1 MRSKSEEYAPLHRD
15 SSDRWSDES
24 KETLSPAKQHKASQN
39 PLYICSLIV
48 SIILLAMSLFV
59 NMIFILRIQPNQQ
72 IAKSSLAEG
81 DCPSTH
87 AGLRRDVPVAIQH
100 GSEYTGDNLT
110 EVRALWEELSGD
122 PGVVALPE
130 AYVQQTKLPHALRF
144 PWDED
149 KGVYLVQ
156 GFHDLHCLVCYGLSL
171 NYTSN
176 NTKLTLSPSPAP
188 HQRTLFRYVMYTELK
203 QPQHI
208 ALSHALHCLDQLRQ
222 GVICNADDTPRYAGF
237 QDPPGTGSGQV
248 RMCRDWR
255 RLERWAEERTA
266 CFRHEDEVPGPMI
279 ERFKSCPD
287 GRVLWPTTTAA
298 AAAAGKSKEATGET

>member
-24 KETLSPAKQHKASQN
+24 KETLSPAKQHNAPRN

-59 NMIFILRIQPNQQ
+59 NMIFILRIQTNQQ

-87 AGLRRDVPVAIQH
+87 AGLKRDVPVAIQH

-149 KGVYLVQ
+149 KGVYLLQ
-156 GFHDLHCLVCYGLSL
+156 GFHDLHCL
-171 NYTSN
+171 
-176 NTKLTLSPSPAP
+176 
-188 HQRTLFRYVMYTELK
+188 RTLFRYVMYTELK

-287 GRVLWPTTTAA
+287 GRVLWPTTTTAA
-298 AAAAGKSKEATGET
+298 AAEEEEEEEEEEESKEATVET

>member
-1 MRSKSEEYAPLHRD
+1 MHYAFHGMRTRAYIFSRAFTTFIAWYFTSKHSTTRL
-15 SSDRWSDES
+15 
-24 KETLSPAKQHKASQN
+24 
-39 PLYICSLIV
+39 
-48 SIILLAMSLFV
+48 
-59 NMIFILRIQPNQQ
+59 NQLT
-72 IAKSSLAEG
+72 IP
-81 DCPSTH
+81 PS
-87 AGLRRDVPVAIQH
+87 
-100 GSEYTGDNLT
+100 
-110 EVRALWEELSGD
+110 
-122 PGVVALPE
+122 
-130 AYVQQTKLPHALRF
+130 
-144 PWDED
+144 
-149 KGVYLVQ
+149 
-156 GFHDLHCLVCYGLSL
+156 
-171 NYTSN
+171 
-176 NTKLTLSPSPAP
+176 

-287 GRVLWPTTTAA
+287 GRVLWPT
-298 AAAAGKSKEATGET
+298 AAAGESKEATGET